1 MAKPSGEYDGY
12 LVGGGGN
19 LSQCNEEMTC
29 VEVLRLP
36 HSSAMA
42 FRYFGIDKF

>member
-1 MAKPSGEYDGY
+1 MMMAKPSGEYDGY
-12 LVGGGGN
+12 LVGGN
-19 LSQCNEEMTC
+19 LSQRNEEMTC